1 MIIADVFS
9 LPVGSYLLGKG
20 FRYLSVSMRT
30 SGSGKKRYRKL
41 KRGRKTL
48 VVGVMIFATCLLYGA
63 TRWLE
68 HEPSWWWCGVKCDHS
83 GSPCNSGE
91 REHRIIKPIMSQ
103 WWLANPFFSLLSL
116 LLLALQFSCKT
127 EGLVFNVVKI
137 SHFLHCGLGA

>member
-48 VVGVMIFATCLLYGA
+48 VVGVMIFTTCLLYGA

-68 HEPSWWWCGVKCDHS
+68 HEPSWW
-83 GSPCNSGE
+83 
-91 REHRIIKPIMSQ
+91 
-103 WWLANPFFSLLSL
+103 
-116 LLLALQFSCKT
+116 
-127 EGLVFNVVKI
+127 
-137 SHFLHCGLGA
+137 